1 MKLQVKFSLIFLLV
15 FGVQLGIVGYVCDMF
30 LQNSARDQVVNQA
43 RLMMASSLATRTYTQ
58 EQIKPLIHG
67 NNLVFHPQIVPAFA
81 ATEHFNYLR
90 KEYPEYSYKEA
101 TLNPTNPR
109 DRAVDWEADV
119 VNIFRNDPSKGD
131 FTGERDTPTGRA
143 LYMARPIKATAPC
156 LACHSTPAVAP
167 ASVIKVYGS
176 ANGFGWKNNEIIGAQ
191 IVSVPMALP
200 LGMADA
206 AYRKLMTSLVLI
218 AIVVLL
224 ILNLA
229 LHFAVIRPVRRFSL
243 MADEISKGNLDL
255 PELSASG
262 KDEISTLA
270 EAFNRMRR
278 SLDRAMKKLDQS

>member
-15 FGVQLGIVGYVCDMF
+15 FGVQLGIVGYVCNGF
-30 LQNSARDQVVNQA
+30 LQSSAREQVINQA
-43 RLMMASSLATRTYTQ
+43 RLMMASSLATRTYT
-58 EQIKPLIHG
+58 ENQIKPLIRHSEF
-67 NNLVFHPQIVPAFA
+67 VFHPQMVPAYA

-119 VNIFRNDPSKGD
+119 VEIFRNNPDKQN

-143 LYMARPIKATAPC
+143 LYMARPLRVSAQC
-156 LACHSTPAVAP
+156 LVCHSTPAAAP
-167 ASVIKVYGS
+167 ASLVKTYGT
-176 ANGFGWKNNEIIGAQ
+176 ANGFGWKDNEIVGAQ

-200 LGMADA
+200 VGMANA
-206 AYRKLMTSLVLI
+206 AFRQLMTSLMLI

-224 ILNLA
+224 VLNVALNL
-229 LHFAVIRPVRRFSL
+229 VVVRPVRRFSV

-255 PELSASG
+255 AELPASG
-262 KDEISTLA
+262 NDEISTLA
-270 EAFNRMRR
+270 QAFNRMHR
-278 SLDRAMKKLDQS
+278 SLARAMKKLDQS